1 MEKFNLL
8 VRYISNQV
16 VRIISRHVLA
26 KGQIVIPKVLR
37 ETLGIDTGD
46 TVQIELEEDHLI
58 IRKGTNPVEVFREIS
73 ASSNSTITMKEIKK
87 ELESRYE
94 ED

>member
-1 MEKFNLL
+1 M
-8 VRYISNQV
+8 
-16 VRIISRHVLA
+16 ISRHVLG
-26 KGQIVIPKVLR
+26 KGQIVIPKVIR

-58 IRKGTNPVEVFREIS
+58 IRKATNPVDVFREIS
-73 ASSNSTITMKEIKK
+73 SSSDSSVSMKDIKK